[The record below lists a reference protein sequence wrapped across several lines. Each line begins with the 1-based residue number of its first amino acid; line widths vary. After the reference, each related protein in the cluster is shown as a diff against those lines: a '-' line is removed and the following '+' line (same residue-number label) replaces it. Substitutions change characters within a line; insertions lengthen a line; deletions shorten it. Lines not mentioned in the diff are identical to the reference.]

1 MNRLSSE
8 KRALILRCL
17 VEGMS
22 VRGAARTAGAAKG
35 TVLKLLVEAGR
46 ACEQYQDAVLRDLS
60 CRRIQV
66 DEVWSFLGSKQT
78 EVWLWTA
85 ICADTKLV
93 PSWQVGDRSHEMAI
107 ELFRDLRGRLAR
119 RVQITTDGLEAYFQT
134 VPYVFGQDVDFAAV
148 VKLYDDPDH
157 AVHVVGRPDPAH
169 INTCYVERHNATLRG
184 SVKRYTRRTL
194 AFSRKLENHA
204 AQVALF
210 MYAYNFVQ
218 PHRSLS
224 RRGGP
229 PTTPA
234 MAAGIAD
241 WRKRMDDVVNLLDQ
255 SN

>member
-22 VRGAARTAGAAKG
+22 VRGAARTSGAAKG
-35 TVLKLLVEAGR
+35 TVLKLLVDAGR
-46 ACEQYQDAVLRDLS
+46 ACERYQDEVLRDLP
-60 CRRIQV
+60 CQRIQV
-66 DEVWSFLGSKQT
+66 DEVWSFLGSKAN

-85 ICADTKLV
+85 ICADTKIV
-93 PSWQVGDRSHEMAI
+93 PSWGVGDRSHEMAV
-107 ELFRDLRGRLAR
+107 ELFRDLRGRLAN
-119 RVQITTDGLEAYFQT
+119 RVQITTDGLGAYFDT
-134 VPYVFGQDVDFAAV
+134 IPYVFGQETDFAAV
-148 VKLYDDPDH
+148 VKLYGDPDH
-157 AVHVVGRPDPAH
+157 AVHVTGRPDPDH
-169 INTCYVERHNATLRG
+169 INTCFVERHYATLRG

-218 PHRSLS
+218 PHRTLT
-224 RRGGP
+224 RKGGP

-234 MAAGIAD
+234 MAAGVTD
-241 WRKRMDDVVNLLDQ
+241 WPMKLDQ
-255 SN
+255 VVEMLDG

>member
-35 TVLKLLVEAGR
+35 TVLKLLVDAGR
-46 ACEQYQDAVLRDLS
+46 ACERCQD
-60 CRRIQV
+60 
-66 DEVWSFLGSKQT
+66 
-78 EVWLWTA
+78 
-85 ICADTKLV
+85 
-93 PSWQVGDRSHEMAI
+93 
-107 ELFRDLRGRLAR
+107 ELFRDLRGRLEH
-119 RVQITTDGLEAYFQT
+119 RVQITTDGLGAYFDT
-134 VPYVFGQDVDFAAV
+134 IPYVFGEGADFAAV
-148 VKLYDDPDH
+148 VKLYGDPDH
-157 AVHVVGRPDPAH
+157 AVHVTGRPDPDH
-169 INTCYVERHNATLRG
+169 INTCFVERHYATLRG
-184 SVKRYTRRTL
+184 SVKRYTRKTL
-194 AFSRKLENHA
+194 AFSRKLESHA

-224 RRGGP
+224 RRDGP

-241 WRKRMDDVVNLLDQ
+241 WRTTMDDVVKLLDQ
-255 SN
+255 SK